1 MHTHTTKIFIC
12 TFNTLKM
19 SDKTDNTSLKST
31 LQTSDALAQTR
42 DLL

>member
-1 MHTHTTKIFIC
+1 MLSHKHEIY
-12 TFNTLKM
+12 FNTLKM

-42 DLL
+42 DFASL